1 MAVAK
6 KPVKKT
12 TQKWEMS
19 WKNFFVA
26 FSVAAN
32 IGFVVVVT
40 TMMTSHVMDGMFMRE
55 GLNRYCAS
63 QNNDKFADN
72 SDKTKALREYTCAS
86 GDARQ
91 YFDGGFTKYL
101 DAKGIKSES

>member
-12 TQKWEMS
+12 AQKWEIS
-19 WKNFFVA
+19 WKNFFIA
-26 FSVAAN
+26 LSLAAN

-40 TMMTSHVMDGMFMRE
+40 TMMTSHAMDGMFMRE

-63 QNNDKFADN
+63 QNNDKFSDN
-72 SDKTKALREYTCAS
+72 SEKTKALREYTCAS
-86 GDARQ
+86 GDAKQ
-91 YFDGGFTKYL
+91 YFDDGFTKYL
-101 DAKGIKSES
+101 ETKGVKAES